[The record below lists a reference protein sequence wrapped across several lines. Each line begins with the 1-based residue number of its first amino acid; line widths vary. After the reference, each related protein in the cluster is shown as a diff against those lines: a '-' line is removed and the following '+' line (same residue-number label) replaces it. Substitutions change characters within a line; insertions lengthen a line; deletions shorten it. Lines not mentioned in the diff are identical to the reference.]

1 MGIDLSELPSGGGT
15 QLGTINEAL
24 SIGQKRKIALAR
36 ALIKPAQLL
45 ILDEPT
51 ASVDEISQSKIDL
64 AIKEQTSLGK
74 TVLVISHRSQTL
86 LSADYVLNFA
96 ERVKI

>member
-1 MGIDLSELPSGGGT
+1 MKKFIIEESE
-15 QLGTINEAL
+15 I
-24 SIGQKRKIALAR
+24 KRI
-36 ALIKPAQLL
+36 
-45 ILDEPT
+45 
-51 ASVDEISQSKIDL
+51 ISMHRT
-64 AIKEQTSLGK
+64 IKEQTSLGK